1 MLIRPS
7 QKYPRRQNVLITSS
21 PKIPDGTKCVNTLIL
36 YTATFE
42 IFIFAKFEQELSLRE
57 RSFRKWTWH

>member
-1 MLIRPS
+1 MLIP
-7 QKYPRRQNVLITSS
+7 SS

-42 IFIFAKFEQELSLRE
+42 IFIFAKFEQNWVWENAVSESGRGTSRVLFIWVSSLRV
-57 RSFRKWTWH
+57 

>member
-1 MLIRPS
+1 MLIP
-7 QKYPRRQNVLITSS
+7 SS

-57 RSFRKWTWH
+57 RSFRKWKWH